1 MKKIVGLLLGLLVI
15 AGFSGHLSATK
26 VTSFLLEEDDPDNY
40 GMVIGQIIDVE
51 TGKPVKEV
59 FKVEFNP
66 AENIANPMMFRQNFG
81 PETDSNG
88 RFMTKW
94 EPGNYIL
101 YCYPVK
107 PSDVYCYSPLPF
119 NYPETTH
126 EIRVERGKITR
137 TVIKAYRGGKLR
149 LMLVDPA
156 GRITRPNDYVEG
168 FYIGIHLVNYIE
180 KIESYD
186 ADTRH
191 RVGKLE
197 NGECMF
203 TSIYPG
209 DFYLELDFGP
219 LGYGSRRIDHI
230 RVEKGQTVETK
241 VLVDMNDTTG
251 VEGRVFGQNGA
262 ALKDVDIYM
271 SERKN
276 GDADSFRI
284 SAAFST
290 DSNGYYKIIG
300 LKEGYYRILYSDF
313 LRIETTS
320 ETIYIKSGIILKKN
334 MKVKNR

>member
-1 MKKIVGLLLGLLVI
+1 VL
-15 AGFSGHLSATK
+15 LSATK
-26 VTSFLLEEDDPDNY
+26 VTNFLLEEDDPDNY
-40 GMVIGQIIDVE
+40 GMVIGQLIDVE

-59 FKVEFNP
+59 FKVEFNL
-66 AENIANPMMFRQNFG
+66 AEYKDNPVMFRQNFG

-107 PSDVYCYSPLPF
+107 PSDVYCYSPLPLYYQE
-119 NYPETTH
+119 NAH
-126 EIRVERGKITR
+126 EVRVERGKITR

-156 GRITRPNDYVEG
+156 GRITRPNDYIEG
-168 FYIGIHLVNYIE
+168 IQINWRLVNYIGGF
-180 KIESYD
+180 S
-186 ADTRH
+186 ALDTGTYH
-191 RVGKLE
+191 IVGSLR
-197 NGECMF
+197 NGEWTF

-251 VEGRVFGQNGA
+251 VEGRVFDQNGV
-262 ALKDVDIYM
+262 ALKDVEVEI
-271 SERKN
+271 SERKKGN
-276 GDADSFRI
+276 ADSFRI
-284 SAAFST
+284 RAAFST

-300 LKEGYYRILYSDF
+300 LKEGYYGITYDAF
-313 LRIETTS
+313 LRIETVFD
-320 ETIYIKSGIILKKN
+320 TIYIKNGVILKKN
-334 MKVKNR
+334 IKVKNR